1 MNSVI
6 KSGEAERISSL
17 QIAEVTGKQ
26 HKNIMRDIRGLLK
39 QGISRL
45 NFELAKYNDNQGK
58 PRQCYL
64 LTKKGCLILASGY
77 DALLR
82 EKIIDRLEEL
92 ETQARLSQ
100 SLRTE
105 EVLLSL
111 ESRVR
116 ALETS
121 RRLSA
126 DAGEQILTPGIEHQ
140 AAYGLGGKGLYVYD
154 YNEQRAH
161 AAAFRILGSFIMRNE
176 AGKAHVSMLLYI
188 VRIALKKGKGCDFTV
203 STTELKNVKMRDKTF
218 YRVLNDL
225 AAWGVIE
232 YRKGINRYMP
242 SQVCLTESYRAMLK
256 ELRRANISNK

>member
-6 KSGEAERISSL
+6 KSGEAERMSSL
-17 QIAEVTGKQ
+17 QIAEVTGKP
-26 HKNIMRDIRGLLK
+26 HNDVLKAIRKMEPAWEKVSEGK
-39 QGISRL
+39 FS
-45 NFELAKYNDNQGK
+45 LAKYKDRQGK
-58 PRQCYL
+58 SRQCYL
-64 LTKKGCLILASGY
+64 LSKTECLYIATKFNDEAR
-77 DALLR
+77 A
-82 EKIIDRLEEL
+82 RLVIRWEEL

-140 AAYGLGGKGLYVYD
+140 AAYGLGGKGLYVCD

-203 STTELKNVKMRDKTF
+203 RQRNSRT
-218 YRVLNDL
+218 
-225 AAWGVIE
+225 
-232 YRKGINRYMP
+232 
-242 SQVCLTESYRAMLK
+242 
-256 ELRRANISNK
+256 LR

>member
-6 KSGEAERISSL
+6 KSGEAERMSSL
-17 QIAEVTGKQ
+17 QIAEVTGKKHQ
-26 HKNIMRDIRGLLK
+26 HIMRDIRELLK
-39 QGISRL
+39 QGLQAS
-45 NFELAKYNDNQGK
+45 NFGRSSYKQELPNGGYKDV
-58 PRQCYL
+58 PCYL

-140 AAYGLGGKGLYVYD
+140 AAYGLGGKGLYVCD
-154 YNEQRAH
+154 YNERSIVVVGEASRRYRRRLK
-161 AAAFRILGSFIMRNE
+161 ALG
-176 AGKAHVSMLLYI
+176 G
-188 VRIALKKGKGCDFTV
+188 
-203 STTELKNVKMRDKTF
+203 
-218 YRVLNDL
+218 
-225 AAWGVIE
+225 
-232 YRKGINRYMP
+232 RYCP
-242 SQVCLTESYRAMLK
+242 F
-256 ELRRANISNK
+256 LRRGDGGSMPGWVFPLRYKGYVLEQLSDVLTDDPQDDTVADHSNK

>member
-6 KSGEAERISSL
+6 KSGEAERMSSL
-17 QIAEVTGKQ
+17 QIAEVTGKK
-26 HKNIMRDIRGLLK
+26 HSHIMRDIRELLK
-39 QGISRL
+39 QGVSQS
-45 NFELAKYNDNQGK
+45 NFGLAEYKDRQGK

-111 ESRVR
+111 ESRVL

-121 RRLSA
+121 RRLPA

-140 AAYGLGGKGLYVYD
+140 AACGHGGKGLYVCD
-154 YNEQRAH
+154 YNERSIVVVGEASRRYRRRLK
-161 AAAFRILGSFIMRNE
+161 ALG
-176 AGKAHVSMLLYI
+176 G
-188 VRIALKKGKGCDFTV
+188 
-203 STTELKNVKMRDKTF
+203 
-218 YRVLNDL
+218 
-225 AAWGVIE
+225 
-232 YRKGINRYMP
+232 RYCP
-242 SQVCLTESYRAMLK
+242 F
-256 ELRRANISNK
+256 LRRGDGGSMPGWVFPLRYKGYVLEQLSDVLTDDQQDDAEADRSNK

>member
-6 KSGEAERISSL
+6 KSGEAERMSSL
-17 QIAEVTGKQ
+17 QIAEVTGKK
-26 HKNIMRDIRGLLK
+26 HHHIMRDIRELLK
-39 QGISRL
+39 QGVNET
-45 NFELAKYNDNQGK
+45 NFGCVEYKDAKGETR
-58 PRQCYL
+58 PCYL

-116 ALETS
+116 VLETS
-121 RRLSA
+121 RRLPA

-140 AAYGLGGKGLYVYD
+140 AAYGLGGKGLYVCD
-154 YNEQRAH
+154 YNERSIVVVGEASRRYRRRLK
-161 AAAFRILGSFIMRNE
+161 ALG
-176 AGKAHVSMLLYI
+176 G
-188 VRIALKKGKGCDFTV
+188 
-203 STTELKNVKMRDKTF
+203 
-218 YRVLNDL
+218 
-225 AAWGVIE
+225 
-232 YRKGINRYMP
+232 RYCP
-242 SQVCLTESYRAMLK
+242 F
-256 ELRRANISNK
+256 LRRGDGGSMPGWVFPLRYKGYVLEQLSDVLTDDPQDDTVAGHSNK